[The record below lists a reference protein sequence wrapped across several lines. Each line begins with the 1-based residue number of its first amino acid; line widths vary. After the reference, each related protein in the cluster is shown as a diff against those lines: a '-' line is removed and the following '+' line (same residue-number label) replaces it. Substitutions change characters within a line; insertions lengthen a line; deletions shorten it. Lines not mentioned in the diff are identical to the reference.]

1 MEQHTQAA
9 AYQTSQLL
17 LELRW
22 STQLG
27 WYTLQYSH
35 PFRRTVQ
42 LVIFALQR
50 TLAVE
55 LLHPVQAL
63 ALVRALIL
71 SPAAHKSHSHS
82 HIGCIAGGGR
92 GGGEYLLHTI
102 QLQPPP
108 VIPPCLPSITPIRT
122 QLQATQHIHKLAIL
136 VGSIFAVRPSF
147 FLICCLLPLFG
158 HW

>member
-71 SPAAHKSHSHS
+71 SPATHKSHSHS

-92 GGGEYLLHTI
+92 GGGEYLLHTTSTSTATCNSSW
-102 QLQPPP
+102 QAGFT
-108 VIPPCLPSITPIRT
+108 LPWARRRET
-122 QLQATQHIHKLAIL
+122 H
-136 VGSIFAVRPSF
+136 
-147 FLICCLLPLFG
+147 
-158 HW
+158 